1 MRRIS
6 RIVVE
11 PDWPELAQLPEMGE
25 SLAKKIVAWR
35 KEHGPFKDLSDLRRM
50 KGIGP
55 KKLEAIRP
63 FLRPIEQT
71 NNAADRDVAEQEQSP
86 SGK

>member
-25 SLAKKIVAWR
+25 SLARKIVAWR
-35 KEHGPFKDLSDLRRM
+35 KEHGPFKDLTDLRRV

-55 KKLEAIRP
+55 KKYEAVRP
-63 FLRPIEQT
+63 FLRPIERAAAT
-71 NNAADRDVAEQEQSP
+71 ADRDVAEQEKSLGP
-86 SGK
+86 H